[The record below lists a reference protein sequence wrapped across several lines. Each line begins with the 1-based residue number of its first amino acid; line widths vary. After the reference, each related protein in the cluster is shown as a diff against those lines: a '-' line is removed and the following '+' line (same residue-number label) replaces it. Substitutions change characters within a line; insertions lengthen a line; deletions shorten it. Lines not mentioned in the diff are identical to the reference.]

1 MMTFLPL
8 KRHPFKLVDINGT
21 IVIDV
26 SDLYNILE
34 AQGEGGISGGVIPR
48 ASVWFPGHVVPATFT
63 LD

>member
-1 MMTFLPL
+1 MMAFLPL

-26 SDLYNILE
+26 SNLYNILE
-34 AQGEGGISGGVIPR
+34 AWGAGHFWGRHLLSLCLVPR
-48 ASVWFPGHVVPATFT
+48 TRCSFA

>member
-34 AQGEGGISGGVIPR
+34 AQGEGTFLG
-48 ASVWFPGHVVPATFT
+48 ASSLEPLPGSQDMLFLPPS
-63 LD
+63 L